1 MRKEGVPAAQPSER
15 LYRVRFRVY
24 ASLLIFVIG
33 IGTPMIIVPALRS
46 RLISRTYAIK
56 QALLVGPE
64 KSKPVTAQV
73 GENSTPFPEE
83 FARPQKSVPQN
94 LPRPTA
100 LNPVYQ
106 TGTTYRPA
114 KPLPKEGNPPADSE
128 ARQAVPEALPG
139 DSAAEPDYRTGK
151 VEQEAYDLLLRSNET
166 VLKMVQ
172 GSDPALRFTGW
183 GVAKREED
191 VFWVRLTFMQSP
203 QDVEAQYIWQI
214 KLQSKQIAPLNYNAR
229 SITKP

>member
-1 MRKEGVPAAQPSER
+1 MRKEGMPVAQPSEQ
-15 LYRVRFRVY
+15 LYRIRFRVY
-24 ASLLIFVIG
+24 AGLLIFVIG
-33 IGTPMIIVPALRS
+33 IGAPMVIVPALRT
-46 RLISRTYAIK
+46 RVISRTYAIK
-56 QALLVGPE
+56 QALLVGPTR
-64 KSKPVTAQV
+64 SKPVTAQV
-73 GENSTPFPEE
+73 GESRSPFPEE

-94 LPRPTA
+94 LPRPEA
-100 LNPVYQ
+100 LNQVYQ

-114 KPLPKEGNPPADSE
+114 KPLPKEAKPPADSE
-128 ARQAVPEALPG
+128 AGQAASEAQPG
-139 DSAAEPDYRTGK
+139 DVSAEPDYRTGK
-151 VEQEAYDLLLRSNET
+151 VEQEAYDLLLRSNDT

-172 GSDPALRFTGW
+172 GSDPSLRFTGW

-229 SITKP
+229 AITKP